1 MCKTKIYLFEKGKIN
16 LFQLPDIEKRFII
29 ENENNE
35 WEKTKMESVQFCIG
49 TVIINLKFFAL
60 WGYCVVIVY
69 TAEQKYH

>member
-1 MCKTKIYLFEKGKIN
+1 MCKTEIYLFEKGKIN

-35 WEKTKMESVQFCIG
+35 WVKTKLESVQFCI
-49 TVIINLKFFAL
+49 IINLKLFAL

>member
-35 WEKTKMESVQFCIG
+35 WVKTKMESVQFCIG
-49 TVIINLKFFAL
+49 TVII
-60 WGYCVVIVY
+60 I
-69 TAEQKYH
+69 